1 MKPEETLKDP
11 VPVYVFHIPSK
22 QARSTKR
29 LLVGQ
34 RILDLSNSMMFLAQK
49 HNILGFCTPDK
60 QTLELYFYFK
70 KEEDLLGFY
79 DDFGKLSIPKR
90 ILSLSINERN
100 TPSRWSEPIS
110 RDIMMKD
117 NPIIVGIALGMALF
131 LFAPIVALIA
141 FPREYI
147 LPTFIG
153 IGIDILFVV
162 IAFQI
167 F

>member
-1 MKPEETLKDP
+1 
-11 VPVYVFHIPSK
+11 
-22 QARSTKR
+22 
-29 LLVGQ
+29 
-34 RILDLSNSMMFLAQK
+34 
-49 HNILGFCTPDK
+49 
-60 QTLELYFYFK
+60 
-70 KEEDLLGFY
+70 
-79 DDFGKLSIPKR
+79 
-90 ILSLSINERN
+90 
-100 TPSRWSEPIS
+100 
-110 RDIMMKD
+110 MKD

-131 LFAPIVALIA
+131 LFAPIAALIA